1 MTMNSIEFFV
11 NRRPGYTQARS
22 HTRVPASFPVRVVN
36 ATSLRLADEARD
48 VSEAGV
54 GVSTRHPLSPMT
66 LVSLRLELSTTSEP
80 IEVLGRVMWSTDSAM
95 GLRFE
100 QPDERLRAGVA
111 RLRAALE
118 RL

>member
-1 MTMNSIEFFV
+1 MNSVEFFV

-22 HTRVPASFPVRVVN
+22 HARVPATFPVRVVS
-36 ATSLRLADEARD
+36 TSTLRLADEARD
-48 VSEAGV
+48 ISEAGV
-54 GVSTRHPLSPMT
+54 GVVTQSPLSPMT
-66 LVSLRLELSTTSEP
+66 LVPLQLELPSTSEP
-80 IEVLGRVMWSTDSAM
+80 IEVLGRVMWSTPSAM

-100 QPDERLRAGVA
+100 QPDERLHAGVA

>member
-1 MTMNSIEFFV
+1 MNSVEFFV

-22 HTRVPASFPVRVVN
+22 HTRVPATFPVRIVN
-36 ATSLRLADEARD
+36 TSSLRLADEARD

-54 GVSTRHPLSPMT
+54 GVVTHSPLAPMT
-66 LVSLRLELSTTSEP
+66 LVPLRLELPTASEP
-80 IEVLGRVMWSTDSAM
+80 IEVLGRVMWSTPSAM

-100 QPDERLRAGVA
+100 QPDERLQAGVA
-111 RLRAALE
+111 RLRADLE

>member
-1 MTMNSIEFFV
+1 MNK
-11 NRRPGYTQARS
+11 RPGYTQARS

-36 ATSLRLADEARD
+36 AAALRLADEARD

-54 GVSTRHPLSPMT
+54 GVSTSSPLPPMT
-66 LVSLRLELSTTSEP
+66 LVPLRLDLPTSTEP
-80 IEVLGRVMWSTDSAM
+80 IEVLGRVMWSTSSAM

-100 QPDERLRAGVA
+100 QPDERIHTGVA

>member
-1 MTMNSIEFFV
+1 MNSVEFFV
-11 NRRPGYTQARS
+11 NKRPGYTQARS
-22 HTRVPASFPVRVVN
+22 HLRVPASFPVRVVN

-54 GVSTRHPLSPMT
+54 GVLTHSPLPPMT
-66 LVSLRLELSTTSEP
+66 LVPLRLELPTSSEP
-80 IEVLGRVMWSTDSAM
+80 IEVLGRVMWSTTSAM

-100 QPDERLRAGVA
+100 QPDERLHSGVA
-111 RLRAALE
+111 RLRAALD